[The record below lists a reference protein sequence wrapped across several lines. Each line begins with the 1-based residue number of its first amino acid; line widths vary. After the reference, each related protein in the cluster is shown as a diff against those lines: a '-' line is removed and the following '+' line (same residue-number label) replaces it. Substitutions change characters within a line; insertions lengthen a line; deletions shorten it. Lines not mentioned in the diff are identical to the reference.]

1 MGFTAGLI
9 FGFAFGVVIVARLA
23 FVMQRRRKQRIA
35 KAAELQFLGQLTQ
48 DDIKKLCDGNSPLG
62 ISLPEFERVQWMNK
76 LLDKVW
82 PNVAKLFVFWMFL
95 VILPFGLLSFLVG
108 MCFEI
113 AAGAVI
119 KESLEPIL
127 ESYRPI
133 GISQLKFK
141 KLFLGN
147 VAPQIEG
154 IRMQSLKE
162 GQVTMDL
169 DFRWRGD
176 SSIVLDVYT
185 RCVLGLVLPVELKD
199 FKLFA
204 TIRVIFV
211 LSEEMPFI
219 SAIVVALLAKPK
231 REIRYTLKAIGVPL
245 TAVPG
250 VTMVGKGV
258 KALPRGMTN
267 SIGNISKKTR
277 DANGTAK

>member
-82 PNVAKLFVFWMFL
+82 PNVAK
-95 VILPFGLLSFLVG
+95 
-108 MCFEI
+108 

-250 VTMVGKGV
+250 ISMIIRYLVKTIVT
-258 KALPRGMTN
+258 LHLQWPRRK
-267 SIGNISKKTR
+267 IISLSADPSVLR
-277 DANGTAK
+277 FVRANQSDLFDLWVTLYGFVWR